1 MNYYSEIYNLLTCFF
16 NIEYSEDQFAWAFVS
31 EHEIE
36 NKTRNN
42 LELFKP
48 TILERL
54 RKNNQTRLII
64 TFATELTSAGAVENY
79 KKLLTQNRI
88 PLERVHFIAI
98 TEPQKIMVQNT
109 APEFKVSVFNYWE
122 YVTASMVKA
131 WPATVETALE
141 HKRFL
146 YLNRRFTESRALI
159 YYRLC
164 KDQQFMENSHVSM
177 HRGSYWRGGVDPNHY
192 RIVLR
197 AGFCNHPEYPDL
209 INFYTNNPPLPKT
222 QTNVDPDAYDFMG
235 YENTA
240 IVQLHKQT
248 DLNIIVESHPS
259 HTADGFMPTEKTYR
273 AIAAGQPFVT
283 FGTPGFYSNLA
294 NQGYRLQIPEFD
306 HIEDTFQ
313 RAEQFVQHV
322 RQIAQIKKWKHYIA
336 EQKQLAEYNR
346 NLLYRR
352 VAKKQ
357 IVKNF
362 HSELVKHMN
371 PQLPTIANFDPV
383 DFPPQPRSGCAS
395 AKNL

>member
-1 MNYYSEIYNLLTCFF
+1 MNYYSEIHNLLTCFF
-16 NIEYSEDQFAWAFVS
+16 NIEYSQDQFAWAFVS

-54 RKNNQTRLII
+54 RENNQTRLII

-131 WPATVETALE
+131 WPATVETDLE

-146 YLNRRFTESRALI
+146 YLNRRFTETRALI

-177 HRGSYWRGGVDPNHY
+177 HRGSYWQGSIDHNHY

-197 AGFCNHPEYPDL
+197 AGFCNHPEYRDL
-209 INFYTNNPPLPKT
+209 INFYTNNPSLPKT
-222 QTNVDPDAYDFMG
+222 QTEVNPQDYDFMG

-248 DLNIIVESHPS
+248 DLNIVVESHPT

-273 AIAAGQPFVT
+273 SIAVGQPFVV
-283 FGTPGFYSNLA
+283 FGTPGFYGNLV

-313 RAEQFVQHV
+313 RLEQFVQHV
-322 RQIAQIKKWKHYIA
+322 QQIAQIKKWKHYIA
-336 EQKQLAEYNR
+336 EQKQLTEYNR

-371 PQLPTIANFDPV
+371 PQLPTIANFYPV
-383 DFPPQPRSGCAS
+383 AFPPQPRSGCAS

>member
-16 NIEYSEDQFAWAFVS
+16 NIEFSEDQFAWAFIS
-31 EHEIE
+31 EHELE

-42 LELFKP
+42 LDLFKP
-48 TILERL
+48 TILKRL
-54 RKNNQTRLII
+54 RENNQTRLII
-64 TFATELTSAGAVENY
+64 TFTTEVTSAGAVENF
-79 KKLLTQNRI
+79 KKMLTQNRI

-98 TEPQKIMVQNT
+98 TEPQKIMVENT

-122 YVTASMVKA
+122 YATASIVKE
-131 WPATVETALE
+131 WPTTVETALE

-146 YLNRRFTESRALI
+146 YLNRRFTETRALI

-164 KDQQFMENSHVSM
+164 KDQKFMENSHVSM
-177 HRGSYWRGGVDPNHY
+177 HRENYWQSVVDPDYYLHELQ
-192 RIVLR
+192 I
-197 AGFCNHPEYPDL
+197 AFKNHPEYQDL
-209 INFYTNNPPLPKT
+209 INFYNNNQQLPRI
-222 QTNVDPDAYDFMG
+222 QTDVDPVAYDIMG
-235 YENTA
+235 YNNTA

-248 DLNIIVESHPS
+248 DLNIIVESHPNT
-259 HTADGFMPTEKTYR
+259 TADLFMPTEKTYR
-273 AIAAGQPFVT
+273 SLATGQPFVV
-283 FGTPGFYSNLA
+283 FGTPGFYRNLV
-294 NQGYRLQIPEFD
+294 NQGYRLPIPDYDSTEN
-306 HIEDTFQ
+306 TVQ

-371 PQLPTIANFDPV
+371 PQLPTNFQLQSR
-383 DFPPQPRSGCAS
+383 PPLP
-395 AKNL
+395 